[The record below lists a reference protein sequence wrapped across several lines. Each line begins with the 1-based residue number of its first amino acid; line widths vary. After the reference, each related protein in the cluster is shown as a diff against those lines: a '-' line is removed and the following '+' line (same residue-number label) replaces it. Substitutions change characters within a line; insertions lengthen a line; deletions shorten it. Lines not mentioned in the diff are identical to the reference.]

1 MNVVTNTTRIGDASA
16 AAQRGAA
23 AIARARALT
32 PILSAAAPRIDAA
45 NQLPDDVLA
54 AMYDANIFRL
64 LVPLEFGGDELQPA
78 DYVQCVEAVAMGNGS
93 AAWCMN
99 QGSGCS
105 MSAAYLESPVAT
117 KILGA
122 RDGVIAWGQLRGSRA
137 IVVDGGYRV
146 TGKWAFCS
154 GGRHATWIGG
164 HCHVVERDGSLRRDP
179 DGTVIERTMLMPK
192 SVVGMEDDW
201 HVFGLRGT
209 GSNTFYAND
218 VFVADDHSLRRDTDE
233 ERRQPGTLY
242 RFSTNNMYAAG
253 FSCVA
258 LGIARAMLDDFI
270 ALARE
275 KSPAMAGI
283 PLRDNNRVRFEVAH
297 ADVQLTAARNHLLQV
312 LRETWDLMRHTHP
325 MPMEQRVR
333 IRTAATYGIHIAR
346 NVAETIWNEA
356 GATAIFDDNPFERR
370 YRDIHT
376 VTQQAQGRSAHFEN
390 VGSWMLGGDTNLR
403 FI

>member
-1 MNVVTNTTRIGDASA
+1 MNIITNPVRD
-16 AAQRGAA
+16 AAQRGAD
-23 AIARARALT
+23 AIARARGLT
-32 PILSAAAPRIDAA
+32 AFLSDAAPRIDAA

-54 AMYDANIFRL
+54 QMYAANIFRL
-64 LVPLEFGGDELQPA
+64 MVPREFGGDELEPA
-78 DYVQCVEAVAMGNGS
+78 DYVQCVEAVAMGNAS

-105 MSAAYLESPVAT
+105 MSAAYLEPSVAA
-117 KILGA
+117 KILGV
-122 RDGVIAWGQLRGSRA
+122 RDGVIAWGQQRNA
-137 IVVDGGYRV
+137 KAVVVDGGYRV

-164 HCHVVERDGSLRRDP
+164 HCHVVERDGSLRKDA
-179 DGTVIERTMLMPK
+179 DGRPIERTMLLPK

-201 HVFGLRGT
+201 QVFGLRGT
-209 GSNTFYAND
+209 GSNTFFADD
-218 VFVADDHSLRRDTDE
+218 VFVADDHSLRRDIEE
-233 ERRQPGTLY
+233 ERRHAGTLY

-283 PLRDNNRVRFEVAH
+283 PLRDNNRVQFEVAH
-297 ADVQLTAARNHLLQV
+297 ADVSLNAARNHLLQV
-312 LRETWDLMRHTHP
+312 LSETWDVVRETHP
-325 MPMEQRVR
+325 MPMESRVR
-333 IRTAATYGIHIAR
+333 IRTASTYAIHVAR
-346 NVAETIWNEA
+346 KVAETVWNEA
-356 GATAIFDDNPFERR
+356 GATAIFDSNPFERR

-376 VTQQAQGRSAHFEN
+376 VTQQAQGRSSHFEN
-390 VGSWMLGGDTNLR
+390 VGNWMLGGNVNLR
-403 FI
+403 FV

>member
-1 MNVVTNTTRIGDASA
+1 MNVITQATRDV
-16 AAQRGAA
+16 AQRGAA

-64 LVPLEFGGDELQPA
+64 MVPRAFGGDELRPV
-78 DYVQCVEAVAMGNGS
+78 DYVQCVEAVAMGNAS

-105 MSAAYLESPVAT
+105 MSAAYLDPAVAS
-117 KILGA
+117 KILGV
-122 RDGVIAWGQLRGSRA
+122 RDGVIAWGQLRGSKA
-137 IVVDGGYRV
+137 VVVDGGFRV
-146 TGKWAFCS
+146 SGKWAFCS

-164 HCHVVERDGSLRRDP
+164 HCHVVERDGSLRKDS
-179 DGTVIERTMLMPK
+179 DGRLIERTMLLPK

-201 HVFGLRGT
+201 QVFGLRGT
-209 GSNTFYAND
+209 GSNTFFADD
-218 VFVADDHSLRRDTDE
+218 VFVADDHSLQRDVE
-233 ERRQPGTLY
+233 AERRQFGTLY
-242 RFSTNNMYAAG
+242 RFTTNNMYAAG

-258 LGIARAMLDDFI
+258 MGIARAMLDDFV

-283 PLRDNNRVRFEVAH
+283 PLRDNNRVQFEVAH
-297 ADVQLTAARNHLLQV
+297 ADVSLQAARNHLLQV
-312 LRETWDLMRHTHP
+312 LDETWDVVREAHP
-325 MPMEQRVR
+325 MPMENRVR
-333 IRTAATYGIHIAR
+333 IRTASTYGIHVAR
-346 NVAETIWNEA
+346 KVAETVWNES
-356 GATAIFDDNPFERR
+356 GATAIFDSNPFERR

-376 VTQQAQGRSAHFEN
+376 VTQQAQGRSSHFEN
-390 VGSWMLGGDTNLR
+390 VGNWMLGGNVNLR

>member
-1 MNVVTNTTRIGDASA
+1 MNVISQASRDVT
-16 AAQRGAA
+16 QRGAD

-64 LVPLEFGGDELQPA
+64 MVPRECGGEELRPEQ
-78 DYVQCVEAVAMGNGS
+78 YVQCVEAVAMGNAS

-105 MSAAYLESPVAT
+105 MSAAYLEPPVAA
-117 KILGA
+117 KILGV
-122 RDGVIAWGQLRGSRA
+122 RDGVIAWGQQRNSKA
-137 IVVDGGYRV
+137 VVVDGGYRV

-164 HCHVVERDGSLRRDP
+164 HCHVVERDGSLRKDA
-179 DGTVIERTMLMPK
+179 DGRLIERTMLLPK

-201 HVFGLRGT
+201 QVFGLRGT
-209 GSNTFYAND
+209 GSNTFFAND
-218 VFVADDHSLRRDTDE
+218 VFVADDHSLQRDIDA
-233 ERRQPGTLY
+233 ERRHAGTLY

-270 ALARE
+270 ILARD

-283 PLRDNNRVRFEVAH
+283 PLRDNNRVQFEVAH
-297 ADVQLTAARNHLLQV
+297 ADVSLNAARNHLLQV
-312 LRETWDLMRHTHP
+312 LRETWDVVSDSHP
-325 MPMEQRVR
+325 MPMESRVR
-333 IRTAATYGIHIAR
+333 IRTAATYGIHVAR
-346 NVAETIWNEA
+346 KVAETVWNEA
-356 GATAIFDDNPFERR
+356 GATAIFDSNPFERR

-376 VTQQAQGRSAHFEN
+376 VTQQAQGRSSHFEN
-390 VGSWMLGGDTNLR
+390 VGNWMLGGNVNLR
-403 FI
+403 FV

>member
-1 MNVVTNTTRIGDASA
+1 MNVVTKSTQDAAS
-16 AAQRGAA
+16 RGAA

-32 PILSAAAPRIDAA
+32 PVLSAAAPRIDAA

-54 AMYDANIFRL
+54 AMYDANMFRL
-64 LVPLEFGGDELQPA
+64 LVPLEFGGEELEPA
-78 DYVQCVEAVAMGNGS
+78 DYVQCVEAVAAGNGS

-105 MSAAYLESPVAT
+105 MSAAYLEAPVAA
-117 KILGA
+117 KILGV
-122 RDGVIAWGQLRGSRA
+122 REGVIAWGQLRGSKA
-137 IVVDGGYRV
+137 VVVDGGYRV

-164 HCHVVERDGSLRRDP
+164 HCHVVERDGSLRKDA
-179 DGTVIERTMLMPK
+179 DGTVIERTMLLPK
-192 SVVGMEDDW
+192 SAVGMEDDW

-218 VFVADDHSLRRDTDE
+218 VFVADDHSLRRDTDA
-233 ERRQPGTLY
+233 ERRQSGTLY

-253 FSCVA
+253 FSSVA

-270 ALARE
+270 DVARG
-275 KSPAMAGI
+275 KTPAMAGI
-283 PLRDNNRVRFEVAH
+283 PLRDNNRVQFEIAH
-297 ADVQLTAARNHLLQV
+297 ADVQLRAARNHLIQT
-312 LRETWDLMRHTHP
+312 LRETWDIMRGTHP
-325 MPMEQRVR
+325 MPMAQRVQ
-333 IRTAATYGIHIAR
+333 IRTAATYGIHTAR
-346 NVAETIWNEA
+346 AVAETVWNEA
-356 GATAIFDDNPFERR
+356 GATAIFDANPFERR

-390 VGSWMLGGDTNLR
+390 VGNWMLGGNVNLR